1 MKTLQSVTSCLSDYD
16 PHALPVALARTI
28 INDLATPVAAVEK
41 VALRAA
47 LGRVLAHDVLAPFN
61 VPGHENSA
69 MDGYA
74 FAGAELAGK
83 ETVTLKVAGQ
93 AYAGIP
99 HDAPVAAGTCIRI
112 MTGALLPAQCDT
124 VIAQEYV
131 EADDGTGGGADSGP
145 DSDDKG
151 GRENAALIR
160 FGAAVVKP
168 GSNVRHAGEDLA
180 LGCVALPA
188 GRLVT
193 PADLGL
199 LASLSYAEVAV
210 RRRLRVAFFSTG
222 DELRSVGEPLPPGC
236 VYDSNRYT
244 MYGMLQRL
252 GVDIID
258 LGVVRDDRAALEA
271 ALRSAA
277 ECADAVITSGGVSVG
292 DADYTRELMARL
304 GEVVFW
310 KVAMRPGRPFAFGRI
325 SASGVGGSGVEAD
338 PQAGPGALFFGLPG
352 NPVAVMVS
360 FYVFVRDALLAMSGA
375 SPSPAPLLRASM
387 VTALRKRP
395 GRSEFVRA
403 HAHCDAL
410 GHWQVNATGAQ
421 GSGMLSSMSR
431 ANCLIVMDH
440 DQGDVAAGEAVSIML
455 FSGLI

>member
-16 PHALPVALARTI
+16 PDALPVALAQTI
-28 INDLATPVAAVEK
+28 ISDLAAPVAAVEK

-47 LGRVLAHDVLAPFN
+47 LRRVLAHDVLAPLN
-61 VPGHENSA
+61 VPGYDNSA

-74 FAGAELAGK
+74 FAGAALANAGLI
-83 ETVTLKVAGQ
+83 TLKVAGH
-93 AYAGIP
+93 ALAGVA
-99 HDAPVAAGTCIRI
+99 HDGPVAPGTCIRI

-124 VIAQEYV
+124 VVAQEHV
-131 EADDGTGGGADSGP
+131 ETDRADDT
-145 DSDDKG
+145 
-151 GRENAALIR
+151 EAALIR
-160 FGAAVVKP
+160 FSADAVKP
-168 GSNVRHAGEDLA
+168 GGNVRHAGEDLA

-188 GRLVT
+188 GRLVM

-199 LASLSYAEVAV
+199 LASLGYAEVAV
-210 RRRLRVAFFSTG
+210 RRRVRVAFFSTG
-222 DELRSVGEPLPPGC
+222 DELRSIGEPLPPGC

-252 GVDIID
+252 GVDAID
-258 LGVVRDDRAALEA
+258 LGVVGDDPAALEA

-304 GEVVFW
+304 GEVAFW

-325 SASGVGGSGVEAD
+325 GSSGHNPSNGA
-338 PQAGPGALFFGLPG
+338 GALFFGLPG

-360 FYVFVRDALLAMSGA
+360 FYLFVRDALLAMSGA
-375 SPSPAPLLRASM
+375 APSPAPLLKARTG
-387 VTALRKRP
+387 TALRKRP
-395 GRSEFVRA
+395 GRSEFLRG
-403 HAHCDAL
+403 HAHCDAQ
-410 GHWQVNATGAQ
+410 GQWQVQASGAQ

-431 ANCLIVMDH
+431 ANCLIVLEH
-440 DQGDVAAGEAVSIML
+440 DQADVEAGAAVSIML
-455 FSGLI
+455 FSGLV

>member
-61 VPGHENSA
+61 VPAHENSA

-83 ETVTLKVAGQ
+83 ETLTLKVAGQ

-99 HDAPVAAGTCIRI
+99 HDAPVARGTCIRI

-131 EADDGTGGGADSGP
+131 ET
-145 DSDDKG
+145 DSDS
-151 GRENAALIR
+151 ENAVLIR

-168 GSNVRHAGEDLA
+168 GSHVRHAGEDLA

-188 GRLVT
+188 GRIVT

-258 LGVVRDDRAALEA
+258 LGVVRDDRAALET

-325 SASGVGGSGVEAD
+325 GGSRVSSSGLEAD
-338 PQAGPGALFFGLPG
+338 PHAGPGALFFGLPG

-375 SPSPAPLLRASM
+375 APSPAPLLRASM
-387 VTALRKRP
+387 VTALRKRA

-403 HAHCDAL
+403 HAQCDAL

>member
-28 INDLATPVAAVEK
+28 INDMATPVAAVEK

-83 ETVTLKVAGQ
+83 ETVALKVAGQ
-93 AYAGIP
+93 AYAGIS
-99 HDAPVAAGTCIRI
+99 HDAPVAPGTCIRI

-131 EADDGTGGGADSGP
+131 EVDDED
-145 DSDDKG
+145 
-151 GRENAALIR
+151 AALIR

-271 ALRSAA
+271 TLRSAA

-325 SASGVGGSGVEAD
+325 GGSGSDAD

-375 SPSPAPLLRASM
+375 APSPAPLLRANM
-387 VTALRKRP
+387 VTALRKRA

-403 HAHCDAL
+403 HAQCDAL